1 MSNLRSVVLATACLG
16 FAASALAEPADTVSA
31 SIMHRTPNVHSRVV
45 QEIPANARIDLSSC
59 SRGWCYA
66 SWRDLF
72 GYVPAD
78 AIAGSLTPVV
88 APPPVIVAR
97 PVAVAPP
104 WGWGGPYARV
114 GWGWGWGW

>member
-1 MSNLRSVVLATACLG
+1 MRSVVLATACLG
-16 FAASALAEPADTVSA
+16 FAESTLAEPADTVSA
-31 SIMHRTPNVHSRVV
+31 SIMHRTPNAHSRVV

-78 AIAGSLTPVV
+78 AVAAVV

-104 WGWGGPYARV
+104 WGWGGPYAGV
-114 GWGWGWGW
+114 GWGWAWGW

>member
-1 MSNLRSVVLATACLG
+1 MRSVVLATACLG

-31 SIMHRTPNVHSRVV
+31 SIMHRTPNAHSRVV

-78 AIAGSLTPVV
+78 AIAGSLTLVV

-97 PVAVAPP
+97 PVAVIPR